1 MLLTTT
7 VDIDAPPQRV
17 FDVTIDVERWAEWTP
32 SIERIDLD
40 GQRLAIGATAEIKQ
54 PGVSAAVW
62 RVIEYVP
69 GERFEWE
76 TRAPGVRMVGV
87 HLVEPLDEGRRT
99 HATLRVETMGLL
111 APLFT
116 PFLKS
121 MSQRF
126 LRWEARGLKY
136 RCEDPRYLWRQHEEE
151 AKA

>member
-32 SIERIDLD
+32 SIDRIDLD
-40 GQRLAIGATAEIKQ
+40 GQRLAIGATAEVRQ
-54 PGVSAAVW
+54 PGVSAADWHVTD
-62 RVIEYVP
+62 VVP
-69 GERFEWE
+69 SERFVWE
-76 TRAPGVRMVGV
+76 TRAPGVRMLGV
-87 HLVEPLDEGRRT
+87 HIVEPLDEGRRT
-99 HATLRVETMGLL
+99 RATLRVEMTGLL
-111 APLFT
+111 SPIFA

>member
-1 MLLTTT
+1 MTGVQTCALP
-7 VDIDAPPQRV
+7 I
-17 FDVTIDVERWAEWTP
+17 WAEWTP

-40 GQRLAIGATAEIKQ
+40 GRLTIGATAIIKQ
-54 PGVSAAVW
+54 PGISAAIW
-62 RVIEYVP
+62 RVIEVVP

-76 TRAPGVRMVGV
+76 TRAPGVRMLGV
-87 HLVEPLDEGRRT
+87 HLVEPREGGGT
-99 HATLRVETMGLL
+99 HATLRVETSGPL

-116 PFLKS
+116 PFVKS